1 MGADT
6 PSRPWWALLV
16 AVVAVAATV
25 GLVVT
30 DRSAA
35 SSEAAAAPMMQVAPG
50 GEIELASLP
59 ADHRHLYEAAAD
71 DEEAFSAVRCYCG
84 CESFLDHA
92 TLRDCFVRPEG
103 GWERHATG
111 CAVCLGEAGQSVVVP
126 AGDAVTL
133 QFPLQMH
140 PGMDGPHHLAIP
152 LLAGE
157 GSGTVDVIGN
167 FTADAKA

>member
-111 CAVCLGEAGQSVVVP
+111 CAVCLGEARDVMEDRQDGLPLDDIVDRIDRRYGGITDP
-126 AGDAVTL
+126 AT
-133 QFPLQMH
+133 
-140 PGMDGPHHLAIP
+140 
-152 LLAGE
+152 
-157 GSGTVDVIGN
+157 T
-167 FTADAKA
+167 